1 MAAAGPKGRDGPSP
15 REFTTVRHFMMADL
29 GLSGLPLLVYA
40 RIFGFCDAGCGYF
53 ESKGGLARFL
63 NVQERSV
70 HRAIRDLLDRGLIE
84 ECGVHAPARGHA
96 TKRYRIVRE
105 RLPPGALATPDGSSG
120 FPARKGDEMTG
131 FAENKGDEP
140 SGFAART
147 PDDMPPNKQKGQQ
160 GLQKI
165 RKGRPMDRAGLITLE
180 QARAAGLSFDEP
192 EPRACPHCGAALDPL
207 GAALAGRVAWVSAAP
222 CPCEGAASERES
234 EARRRAALAAKE
246 EAARREKALSR
257 AGIPRRYWAAEAD
270 RPEFAE
276 YIASFAGNGGA
287 GLYIHGGV
295 GAGKTHAASAMARLF
310 AEAGYDV
317 AFTTAKGMLERVK
330 ATFDEGGTEAAV
342 ARYAKC
348 DVLVLDDLG
357 KEDATEWSVG
367 TVFSVL
373 DARYEDMRPTIVT
386 SNYAPGALADRLARR
401 GERVTA
407 EAIASRISQTC
418 RTVYLGGRDRR
429 RLG

>member
-1 MAAAGPKGRDGPSP
+1 
-15 REFTTVRHFMMADL
+15 
-29 GLSGLPLLVYA
+29 
-40 RIFGFCDAGCGYF
+40 
-53 ESKGGLARFL
+53 
-63 NVQERSV
+63 
-70 HRAIRDLLDRGLIE
+70 
-84 ECGVHAPARGHA
+84 
-96 TKRYRIVRE
+96 
-105 RLPPGALATPDGSSG
+105 
-120 FPARKGDEMTG
+120 
-131 FAENKGDEP
+131 
-140 SGFAART
+140 
-147 PDDMPPNKQKGQQ
+147 
-160 GLQKI
+160 
-165 RKGRPMDRAGLITLE
+165 MDQAGLITLE
-180 QARAAGLSFDEP
+180 QARGRPGSP
-192 EPRACPHCGAALDPL
+192 STSRSRGRA
-207 GAALAGRVAWVSAAP
+207 RTAAP
-222 CPCEGAASERES
+222 PSIRS
-234 EARRRAALAAKE
+234 ARRW
-246 EAARREKALSR
+246 R
-257 AGIPRRYWAAEAD
+257 AGSPGSPPPPARARAAEAD

-295 GAGKTHAASAMARLF
+295 GAGKTHSASAMARLF

-418 RTVYLGGRDRR
+418 RPVYLGGRDRR

>member
-1 MAAAGPKGRDGPSP
+1 
-15 REFTTVRHFMMADL
+15 
-29 GLSGLPLLVYA
+29 
-40 RIFGFCDAGCGYF
+40 
-53 ESKGGLARFL
+53 
-63 NVQERSV
+63 
-70 HRAIRDLLDRGLIE
+70 
-84 ECGVHAPARGHA
+84 
-96 TKRYRIVRE
+96 
-105 RLPPGALATPDGSSG
+105 
-120 FPARKGDEMTG
+120 
-131 FAENKGDEP
+131 
-140 SGFAART
+140 
-147 PDDMPPNKQKGQQ
+147 
-160 GLQKI
+160 
-165 RKGRPMDRAGLITLE
+165 MDRAGLITLE

-222 CPCEGAASERES
+222 CPCEGAASEREA

-257 AGIPRRYWAAEAD
+257 AGIPRRYRAAEAD

-407 EAIASRISQTC
+407 EAIASRINSVEEKNAEEAANSVSAALPT
-418 RTVYLGGRDRR
+418 GGFVILDTELNDDLIAEGYARDVIRAVQDAR
-429 RLG
+429 KAADLQISDRIALKLVVPAEDVAKVEQFKKLVSSETLATSFEVTAGDELNVEVAKA

>member
-1 MAAAGPKGRDGPSP
+1 MAAAGPRGRDGPSP

-105 RLPPGALATPDGSSG
+105 RLPPGALATPD
-120 FPARKGDEMTG
+120 
-131 FAENKGDEP
+131 
-140 SGFAART
+140 
-147 PDDMPPNKQKGQQ
+147 DMPPNKQKGQQ

-222 CPCEGAASERES
+222 CPCEGAASEREA

-257 AGIPRRYWAAEAD
+257 AGVPRRYWAAEAD

>member
-1 MAAAGPKGRDGPSP
+1 
-15 REFTTVRHFMMADL
+15 
-29 GLSGLPLLVYA
+29 
-40 RIFGFCDAGCGYF
+40 
-53 ESKGGLARFL
+53 
-63 NVQERSV
+63 
-70 HRAIRDLLDRGLIE
+70 
-84 ECGVHAPARGHA
+84 
-96 TKRYRIVRE
+96 
-105 RLPPGALATPDGSSG
+105 
-120 FPARKGDEMTG
+120 
-131 FAENKGDEP
+131 
-140 SGFAART
+140 
-147 PDDMPPNKQKGQQ
+147 
-160 GLQKI
+160 
-165 RKGRPMDRAGLITLE
+165 MDRAGLITLE

-207 GAALAGRVAWVSAAP
+207 GAALAGRVAWISAAP
-222 CPCEGAASERES
+222 CPCEGAAREREA

-246 EAARREKALSR
+246 
-257 AGIPRRYWAAEAD
+257 EAD

-418 RTVYLGGRDRR
+418 RPVYLGGRDRR

>member
-1 MAAAGPKGRDGPSP
+1 
-15 REFTTVRHFMMADL
+15 
-29 GLSGLPLLVYA
+29 
-40 RIFGFCDAGCGYF
+40 
-53 ESKGGLARFL
+53 
-63 NVQERSV
+63 
-70 HRAIRDLLDRGLIE
+70 
-84 ECGVHAPARGHA
+84 
-96 TKRYRIVRE
+96 
-105 RLPPGALATPDGSSG
+105 
-120 FPARKGDEMTG
+120 
-131 FAENKGDEP
+131 
-140 SGFAART
+140 
-147 PDDMPPNKQKGQQ
+147 
-160 GLQKI
+160 
-165 RKGRPMDRAGLITLE
+165 MDRAGLITLE

-192 EPRACPHCGAALDPL
+192 EPRTCPHCGAALDPL
-207 GAALAGRVAWVSAAP
+207 GAALAGKVAWVSAAP
-222 CPCEGAASERES
+222 CPCEGAAREREA
-234 EARRRAALAAKE
+234 EERRRAALAAKE
-246 EAARREKALSR
+246 EAARREKALAR

-295 GAGKTHAASAMARLF
+295 GVGKTHAASAMARLF

-330 ATFDEGGTEAAV
+330 ATFDAGGTEAAV

-373 DARYEDMRPTIVT
+373 DMRYEDMRPTIVT

-418 RTVYLGGRDRR
+418 RPVYLGGRDRR
-429 RLG
+429 RRG

>member
-1 MAAAGPKGRDGPSP
+1 
-15 REFTTVRHFMMADL
+15 
-29 GLSGLPLLVYA
+29 
-40 RIFGFCDAGCGYF
+40 
-53 ESKGGLARFL
+53 
-63 NVQERSV
+63 
-70 HRAIRDLLDRGLIE
+70 
-84 ECGVHAPARGHA
+84 
-96 TKRYRIVRE
+96 
-105 RLPPGALATPDGSSG
+105 
-120 FPARKGDEMTG
+120 
-131 FAENKGDEP
+131 
-140 SGFAART
+140 
-147 PDDMPPNKQKGQQ
+147 
-160 GLQKI
+160 
-165 RKGRPMDRAGLITLE
+165 MDRAGLITLE

-342 ARYAKC
+342 ARYAKWRRPRARRPQ
-348 DVLVLDDLG
+348 G
-357 KEDATEWSVG
+357 KEDATEWLVR

-386 SNYAPGALADRLARR
+386 SNYAPGRACGQARQARRARNGRGDREQDLPDLQARLPGRKGQAPARLACALPVEARTARPSSTHRGRPQCPPQSKSLYTSWAAPTRRHARLLRLAPCPHREDAARQATNERRRAHGRLREDNRPRARRAR
-401 GERVTA
+401 GEVPGERLA
-407 EAIASRISQTC
+407 Q
-418 RTVYLGGRDRR
+418 GR
-429 RLG
+429 RLRLAGRPRSSRSTPTSSPARRASTGSARRWARATGPYARGSATATSRSSSR

>member
-1 MAAAGPKGRDGPSP
+1 
-15 REFTTVRHFMMADL
+15 
-29 GLSGLPLLVYA
+29 
-40 RIFGFCDAGCGYF
+40 
-53 ESKGGLARFL
+53 
-63 NVQERSV
+63 
-70 HRAIRDLLDRGLIE
+70 
-84 ECGVHAPARGHA
+84 
-96 TKRYRIVRE
+96 
-105 RLPPGALATPDGSSG
+105 
-120 FPARKGDEMTG
+120 
-131 FAENKGDEP
+131 
-140 SGFAART
+140 
-147 PDDMPPNKQKGQQ
+147 
-160 GLQKI
+160 
-165 RKGRPMDRAGLITLE
+165 MDRAGLITLE

-207 GAALAGRVAWVSAAP
+207 GAALAGRVAWISAAP
-222 CPCEGAASERES
+222 CPCEGAAREREA
-234 EARRRAALAAKE
+234 EARRRAALAAK
-246 EAARREKALSR
+246 
-257 AGIPRRYWAAEAD
+257 AD

-295 GAGKTHAASAMARLF
+295 GAGKTHSASAMARLF

-373 DARYEDMRPTIVT
+373 DASYEDMRPTIVT

-418 RTVYLGGRDRR
+418 RPVYLGGRDRR

>member
-1 MAAAGPKGRDGPSP
+1 MPALRRRPRTARRSAGGQG
-15 REFTTVRHFMMADL
+15 HL
-29 GLSGLPLLVYA
+29 GLQRPLPV
-40 RIFGFCDAGCGYF
+40 RGRNQRAGG
-53 ESKGGLARFL
+53 
-63 NVQERSV
+63 
-70 HRAIRDLLDRGLIE
+70 RG
-84 ECGVHAPARGHA
+84 AKARGP
-96 TKRYRIVRE
+96 RR
-105 RLPPGALATPDGSSG
+105 
-120 FPARKGDEMTG
+120 
-131 FAENKGDEP
+131 
-140 SGFAART
+140 
-147 PDDMPPNKQKGQQ
+147 Q
-160 GLQKI
+160 GG
-165 RKGRPMDRAGLITLE
+165 GR
-180 QARAAGLSFDEP
+180 
-192 EPRACPHCGAALDPL
+192 
-207 GAALAGRVAWVSAAP
+207 
-222 CPCEGAASERES
+222 
-234 EARRRAALAAKE
+234 
-246 EAARREKALSR
+246 RREKALAR

-418 RTVYLGGRDRR
+418 RPVYLGERDRR
-429 RLG
+429 RRS

>member
-1 MAAAGPKGRDGPSP
+1 MPALRRRPRSARRGAGGQGR
-15 REFTTVRHFMMADL
+15 L
-29 GLSGLPLLVYA
+29 GLRRPLPVRGRSQRAGVRGAKA
-40 RIFGFCDAGCGYF
+40 RGPRRQ
-53 ESKGGLARFL
+53 GGGRPPGEGAL
-63 NVQERSV
+63 
-70 HRAIRDLLDRGLIE
+70 
-84 ECGVHAPARGHA
+84 ARGH
-96 TKRYRIVRE
+96 
-105 RLPPGALATPDGSSG
+105 
-120 FPARKGDEMTG
+120 
-131 FAENKGDEP
+131 
-140 SGFAART
+140 
-147 PDDMPPNKQKGQQ
+147 
-160 GLQKI
+160 
-165 RKGRPMDRAGLITLE
+165 
-180 QARAAGLSFDEP
+180 
-192 EPRACPHCGAALDPL
+192 
-207 GAALAGRVAWVSAAP
+207 
-222 CPCEGAASERES
+222 
-234 EARRRAALAAKE
+234 
-246 EAARREKALSR
+246 
-257 AGIPRRYWAAEAD
+257 PRRYWAAEAD

-295 GAGKTHAASAMARLF
+295 GTGKTHAASAMARLF

>member
-1 MAAAGPKGRDGPSP
+1 
-15 REFTTVRHFMMADL
+15 
-29 GLSGLPLLVYA
+29 
-40 RIFGFCDAGCGYF
+40 
-53 ESKGGLARFL
+53 
-63 NVQERSV
+63 
-70 HRAIRDLLDRGLIE
+70 
-84 ECGVHAPARGHA
+84 
-96 TKRYRIVRE
+96 
-105 RLPPGALATPDGSSG
+105 
-120 FPARKGDEMTG
+120 
-131 FAENKGDEP
+131 
-140 SGFAART
+140 
-147 PDDMPPNKQKGQQ
+147 
-160 GLQKI
+160 
-165 RKGRPMDRAGLITLE
+165 MDRAGLITLE

-207 GAALAGRVAWVSAAP
+207 GAALAGRVAWISAAP
-222 CPCEGAASERES
+222 CPCEGAAREREA

-257 AGIPRRYWAAEAD
+257 AGIPRRYRAAEAD

-295 GAGKTHAASAMARLF
+295 GAGKTHSASAMARLF

-330 ATFDEGGTEAAV
+330 ATFGEGGTEAAV

-429 RLG
+429 RRS

>member
-1 MAAAGPKGRDGPSP
+1 
-15 REFTTVRHFMMADL
+15 
-29 GLSGLPLLVYA
+29 
-40 RIFGFCDAGCGYF
+40 
-53 ESKGGLARFL
+53 
-63 NVQERSV
+63 
-70 HRAIRDLLDRGLIE
+70 
-84 ECGVHAPARGHA
+84 
-96 TKRYRIVRE
+96 
-105 RLPPGALATPDGSSG
+105 
-120 FPARKGDEMTG
+120 
-131 FAENKGDEP
+131 
-140 SGFAART
+140 
-147 PDDMPPNKQKGQQ
+147 
-160 GLQKI
+160 
-165 RKGRPMDRAGLITLE
+165 MDRAGLITLE

-222 CPCEGAASERES
+222 CPCEGAAREREA

-330 ATFDEGGTEAAV
+330 ATFDEGGT
-342 ARYAKC
+342 RPPSR
-348 DVLVLDDLG
+348 G
-357 KEDATEWSVG
+357 TPSATS
-367 TVFSVL
+367 SCS
-373 DARYEDMRPTIVT
+373 TI
-386 SNYAPGALADRLARR
+386 SARR
-401 GERVTA
+401 TRRNGPSAPCSACSTRATRTCA
-407 EAIASRISQTC
+407 RPSSRRTTRRARWRTGSQGAASA
-418 RTVYLGGRDRR
+418 
-429 RLG
+429 